1 MGAATTTTDDMQGS
15 VLVLGAGMVGVAC
28 ALELQRRGFEV
39 VLADAREPGSE
50 TSHGNAGVLTRS
62 SIVPL
67 NNPALW
73 RSLPGLLSNES
84 ASLRYDRRYLL
95 RNLGWAARFLLA
107 ARPRAFERTVAA
119 LDQLIGHSMREHER
133 LLAESAQGAR
143 LRRDGWM
150 FLYRNAVRTPGMRLQ
165 LEVYRRCGVDVEE
178 LDAAAIR
185 ALEPALRPIFPR
197 GLLIR
202 AAHSVDDP
210 GAVVRG
216 YAELFQRRGASLL
229 RRRAVGLSSQPGGWS
244 AHFDDGSAAQAAH
257 VVIALGPWSAAFLR
271 GVGLRIPMAFERGYH
286 MHYAGGAPGAPA
298 LTRPIHD
305 AHAGYVLSP
314 MRRGLRLSTGVEL
327 DELDAPP
334 RQAQL
339 ERARQAAA
347 QALDLGEALD
357 PSPWKGARPTL
368 PDSRPMIGEL
378 PLRGLWAAFGHQHIG
393 FSTGPGSAS
402 LLGALMAGEPAPID
416 PAPFA
421 PQRFAGLRRAP

>member
-1 MGAATTTTDDMQGS
+1 MRGS
-15 VLVLGAGMVGVAC
+15 VLVLGAGMVGVSC

-39 VLADAREPGSE
+39 VLADARDPGSE

-67 NNPALW
+67 NNPVLW

-84 ASLRYDRRYLL
+84 ASLRYDPGYVL

-107 ARPRAFERTVAA
+107 ARPKAFERTVAA
-119 LDQLIGHSMREHER
+119 LDQLIHLSLREHER

-150 FLYRNAVRTPGMRLQ
+150 FLYRDPRRSPGMRLQ

-178 LDAAAIR
+178 LDAAAIH
-185 ALEPALRPIFPR
+185 ALEPALKPIFVR
-197 GLLIR
+197 GLLVR
-202 AAHSVDDP
+202 SAHSVDAP

-216 YAELFQRRGASLL
+216 YADLFAQRGGRVL
-229 RRRAVGLSSQPGGWS
+229 RRRAAGLARQGLGWS
-244 AHFDDGSAAQAAH
+244 ARFDDGSVEQAVQ

-271 GVGLRIPMAFERGYH
+271 GSGLRIPMAFERGYH
-286 MHYAGGAPGAPA
+286 MHYAGAAPGAPA

-305 AHAGYVLSP
+305 AQAGYVLSP

-327 DELDAPP
+327 NELDAPP
-334 RQAQL
+334 NHAQL
-339 ERARQAAA
+339 EQAQRAAG
-347 QALDLGEALD
+347 QALALGARLD
-357 PSPWKGARPTL
+357 DRPWKGARPTL

-378 PLRGLWAAFGHQHIG
+378 PRRGLWAAFGHQHIG

-402 LLGALMAGEPAPID
+402 LLGALMSGEAAPID

-421 PQRFAGLRRAP
+421 PRRFAGLGRAD